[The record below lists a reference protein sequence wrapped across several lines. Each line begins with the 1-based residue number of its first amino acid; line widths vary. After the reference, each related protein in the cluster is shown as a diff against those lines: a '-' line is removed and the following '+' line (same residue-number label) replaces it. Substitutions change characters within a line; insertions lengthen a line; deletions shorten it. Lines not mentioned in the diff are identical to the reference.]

1 MSRGKKVVLASA
13 GLALAVAFIW
23 ANPASAELTKSG
35 VVASADDQAP
45 AAVTELT
52 AAADITGPSVELSWV
67 QSETDLKRHSPTSLD
82 LTSQGTFGH
91 VNDVSAYNI
100 RRDDGTGLQLI
111 DSVGAG
117 ESSYTDLSVLSGVI
131 YTYSVTAADA
141 AGNESEAVV
150 SGQISLKPADPG
162 TGVPDAPEQVE
173 IATQVTLVFD
183 VVIETP
189 EDLDRECANAIAV
202 LEGIFPQFA
211 GQLTCAEGSIVI
223 TFPETVEDPEEPSL
237 IEQIEDELA
246 DPDSPIATL
255 APVLDLGSLKEGD
268 LDFGDVARDESI
280 AENFA
285 FSNSSDDPEAV
296 LVVSVSVDGDG
307 YSLSTGTLSVA
318 PGESGSFDVNFSA
331 ADVANA
337 NGSYPGSMTIRTND
351 PENQETIIAL
361 AAEITTGLDPA
372 AFDLSAA
379 AIEFGVQALN
389 VGATESFTITNT
401 GGLDLDVTLELA
413 GDDVFAISSTAE
425 TLGEG
430 ESADIEV
437 VFTPGESIDY
447 SATITI
453 ATNDA
458 DNPSA
463 TVAISG
469 TGAAPGRPRIELSAD
484 AIDFGD
490 TEVDKS
496 SDETLTISNTGGADL
511 EVTLVIAGDDV
522 FAISSTAETLGEGES
537 ADIEVVFTPGE
548 SIDYSATITIA
559 TNDADNPS
567 TAVTLSGTGVPE
579 PEGPECRTALDADG
593 KTLVGFLD
601 DNDVINL
608 FDFFKFADAFGKDP
622 GEVGYDEC
630 ADFDGNGDINLFDF
644 FKFADA
650 FGKEPVEFL

>member
-1 MSRGKKVVLASA
+1 MSRGKKAVLASA

-35 VVASADDQAP
+35 SVAGVDGRAP

-52 AAADITGPSVELSWV
+52 AVADITGPSVELSWV
-67 QSETDLKRHSPTSLD
+67 QSESDFVRQSPIGLD
-82 LTSQGTFGH
+82 LTSGGTFSN

-117 ESSYTDLSVLSGVI
+117 EDSYIDESVLSGVI
-131 YTYSVTAADA
+131 YTYSVTAADV
-141 AGNESEAVV
+141 AGNESEAAV
-150 SGQISLKPADPG
+150 SDQISLKPADPG

-183 VVIETP
+183 VVIETS
-189 EDLDRECANAIAV
+189 EDLERECANAIAV
-202 LEGIFPQFA
+202 LEGLFPQFA

-223 TFPETVEDPEEPSL
+223 TFPEIVEDPEEPSL

-255 APVLDLGSLKEGD
+255 APVLDLGSLKGGD

-351 PENQETIIAL
+351 PENQQTVIAL
-361 AAEITTGLDPA
+361 AAVITTGLDPA

-379 AIEFGVQALN
+379 AIEFGEQTLN
-389 VGATESFTITNT
+389 VGATESFTISNA
-401 GGLDLDVTLELA
+401 GGFDLDVTLELA

-469 TGAAPGRPRIELSAD
+469 TG
-484 AIDFGD
+484 
-490 TEVDKS
+490 
-496 SDETLTISNTGGADL
+496 
-511 EVTLVIAGDDV
+511 
-522 FAISSTAETLGEGES
+522 
-537 ADIEVVFTPGE
+537 
-548 SIDYSATITIA
+548 
-559 TNDADNPS
+559 
-567 TAVTLSGTGVPE
+567 VPE
-579 PEGPECRTALDADG
+579 LVGPECRTALHADG

-601 DNDVINL
+601 DNDVIDL
-608 FDFFKFADAFGKDP
+608 FDFFKFADAFGKEAGESGHDP
-622 GEVGYDEC
+622 C

-644 FKFADA
+644 FKFADS
-650 FGKEPVEFL
+650 FGREPVEFL

>member
-1 MSRGKKVVLASA
+1 
-13 GLALAVAFIW
+13 
-23 ANPASAELTKSG
+23 
-35 VVASADDQAP
+35 
-45 AAVTELT
+45 
-52 AAADITGPSVELSWV
+52 
-67 QSETDLKRHSPTSLD
+67 TS
-82 LTSQGTFGH
+82 
-91 VNDVSAYNI
+91 
-100 RRDDGTGLQLI
+100 
-111 DSVGAG
+111 
-117 ESSYTDLSVLSGVI
+117 
-131 YTYSVTAADA
+131 
-141 AGNESEAVV
+141 
-150 SGQISLKPADPG
+150 
-162 TGVPDAPEQVE
+162 
-173 IATQVTLVFD
+173 
-183 VVIETP
+183 
-189 EDLDRECANAIAV
+189 EDLERECANAIAV
-202 LEGIFPQFA
+202 LEGLFPQFA

-223 TFPETVEDPEEPSL
+223 TFPEIVEDPEEPSL

-255 APVLDLGSLKEGD
+255 APVLDLGSLKGGD

-351 PENQETIIAL
+351 PENQQTVIAL
-361 AAEITTGLDPA
+361 AAVITTGLDPA

-379 AIEFGVQALN
+379 AIEFGEQTLN
-389 VGATESFTITNT
+389 VGATESFTISNA
-401 GGLDLDVTLELA
+401 GGFDLDVTLELA

-463 TVAISG
+463 TVTISG
-469 TGAAPGRPRIELSAD
+469 TGAAP
-484 AIDFGD
+484 
-490 TEVDKS
+490 
-496 SDETLTISNTGGADL
+496 
-511 EVTLVIAGDDV
+511 
-522 FAISSTAETLGEGES
+522 
-537 ADIEVVFTPGE
+537 VVPG
-548 SIDYSATITIA
+548 
-559 TNDADNPS
+559 
-567 TAVTLSGTGVPE
+567 
-579 PEGPECRTALDADG
+579 ECRTALHADG

-601 DNDVINL
+601 DNDVIDL
-608 FDFFKFADAFGKDP
+608 FDFFKFADAFGKEAGESGHDP
-622 GEVGYDEC
+622 C

-644 FKFADA
+644 FKFADS
-650 FGKEPVEFL
+650 FGREPVEFL

>member
-1 MSRGKKVVLASA
+1 MSRGKKAVLASA

-35 VVASADDQAP
+35 SVAGVDGRAP

-52 AAADITGPSVELSWV
+52 AVADITGPSVELSWV
-67 QSETDLKRHSPTSLD
+67 QSESDFVRQSPIGLD
-82 LTSQGTFGH
+82 LTSGGTFSN

-117 ESSYTDLSVLSGVI
+117 EDSYIDESVLSGVI
-131 YTYSVTAADA
+131 YTYSVTAADV
-141 AGNESEAVV
+141 AGNESEAAV
-150 SGQISLKPADPG
+150 SDQISLKPADPG

-183 VVIETP
+183 VVIETS
-189 EDLDRECANAIAV
+189 EDLERECANAIAV
-202 LEGIFPQFA
+202 LEGLFPQFA

-223 TFPETVEDPEEPSL
+223 TFPEIVEDPEEPSL

-255 APVLDLGSLKEGD
+255 APVLDLGSLKGGD

-351 PENQETIIAL
+351 PENQQTVIAL
-361 AAEITTGLDPA
+361 AAVITTGLDPA

-379 AIEFGVQALN
+379 AIEFGEQTLN
-389 VGATESFTITNT
+389 VGATESFTISNA
-401 GGLDLDVTLELA
+401 GGFDLDVTLELA
-413 GDDVFAISSTAE
+413 GDVVFAISSTAE

-469 TGAAPGRPRIELSAD
+469 TG
-484 AIDFGD
+484 
-490 TEVDKS
+490 
-496 SDETLTISNTGGADL
+496 
-511 EVTLVIAGDDV
+511 
-522 FAISSTAETLGEGES
+522 
-537 ADIEVVFTPGE
+537 
-548 SIDYSATITIA
+548 
-559 TNDADNPS
+559 
-567 TAVTLSGTGVPE
+567 VPE
-579 PEGPECRTALDADG
+579 LVSPECRKALHADG

-601 DNDVINL
+601 DNDVIDL
-608 FDFFKFADAFGKDP
+608 FDFFKFADAFGKEAGESGHDP
-622 GEVGYDEC
+622 C

-644 FKFADA
+644 FKFADS
-650 FGKEPVEFL
+650 FGREPVEFL

>member
-1 MSRGKKVVLASA
+1 MSRGKKAVLASA

-35 VVASADDQAP
+35 SVAGVDGRAP

-52 AAADITGPSVELSWV
+52 AVADITGPSVELSWV
-67 QSETDLKRHSPTSLD
+67 QSESDFVRQSPIGLD
-82 LTSQGTFGH
+82 LTSGGTFSN

-117 ESSYTDLSVLSGVI
+117 EDSYIDESVLSGVI
-131 YTYSVTAADA
+131 YTYSVTAADV
-141 AGNESEAVV
+141 AGNESEAAV
-150 SGQISLKPADPG
+150 SDQISLKPADPG

-183 VVIETP
+183 VVIETS
-189 EDLDRECANAIAV
+189 EDLERECANAIAV
-202 LEGIFPQFA
+202 LEGLFPQFA

-223 TFPETVEDPEEPSL
+223 TFPEIVEDPEEPSL

-255 APVLDLGSLKEGD
+255 APVLDLGSLKGGD

-351 PENQETIIAL
+351 PENPQTVIAL
-361 AAEITTGLDPA
+361 AAVITTGLDPA

-379 AIEFGVQALN
+379 AIEFGEQTLN
-389 VGATESFTITNT
+389 VGATESFTISNA
-401 GGLDLDVTLELA
+401 GGFDLDVTLELA

-437 VFTPGESIDY
+437 NFTPGESIDY

-469 TGAAPGRPRIELSAD
+469 TG
-484 AIDFGD
+484 
-490 TEVDKS
+490 
-496 SDETLTISNTGGADL
+496 
-511 EVTLVIAGDDV
+511 
-522 FAISSTAETLGEGES
+522 
-537 ADIEVVFTPGE
+537 
-548 SIDYSATITIA
+548 
-559 TNDADNPS
+559 
-567 TAVTLSGTGVPE
+567 VPE
-579 PEGPECRTALDADG
+579 LVSPECRTALHADG

-601 DNDVINL
+601 DNDVIDL
-608 FDFFKFADAFGKDP
+608 FDFFKFADAFGKEAGESGHDP
-622 GEVGYDEC
+622 C

-644 FKFADA
+644 FKFADS
-650 FGKEPVEFL
+650 FGREPVEFL